1 MTKWTAGAVGALAVV
16 GLALGL
22 LLAGAVKARS
32 AAARLAGQGQSDR
45 KPLEMH
51 PAATDVT
58 DQPAE
63 PKDARARSARRAK
76 SRRYD
81 KKTERARRL
90 TELPDG
96 GGVVRGGESP
106 ELPPLPVA
114 QSDAV
119 IIGTIVKAQSHLTE
133 SETGIYTEFAVRVE
147 EVFKNDGLAG
157 ATPGGTVEVDREA
170 GAMRLR
176 DGRVVRYETGGL
188 GGLPHAGR
196 RYVLFLK
203 RVNDGRDVSIHTAYE
218 LRQGRVT
225 PLDGVTRVFDPTTG
239 QITRK
244 APFENVEEATF
255 LELLRAAVAN
265 PDRVLMP
272 KGGASR

>member
-1 MTKWTAGAVGALAVV
+1 MTKWTTGAVVTLAAP

-22 LLAGAVKARS
+22 LLAGAAKART
-32 AAARLAGQGQSDR
+32 AAARRAGQTQNER
-45 KPLEMH
+45 KPLEME
-51 PAATDVT
+51 PAATDVM

-63 PKDARARSARRAK
+63 PANSRARAARRAK

-81 KKTERARRL
+81 KKIERAKRL

-96 GGVVRGGESP
+96 GVVNGGESP
-106 ELPPLPVA
+106 QLPPLPVA

-119 IIGTIVKAQSHLTE
+119 IIGAIVKAQPHLTE
-133 SETGIYTEFAVRVE
+133 SETGIYTELAVRVE

-157 ATPGGTVEVDREA
+157 VAPGGTVEVEREA

-188 GGLPHAGR
+188 GGLPRAGR

-203 RVNDGRDVSIHTAYE
+203 RVNGGLDLSINAAYE
-218 LRQGRVT
+218 LHQGRVT
-225 PLDGVTRVFDPTTG
+225 PLDGITRVFDPATG
-239 QITRK
+239 QITRR

-255 LELLRAAVAN
+255 LELLR
-265 PDRVLMP
+265 
-272 KGGASR
+272 